1 MTAYDWV
8 LLATFGAFIARGWT
22 RGLVRQAID
31 VGLLLVGSLIV
42 FRLSPVLGSIVAGM
56 ANVPYE
62 VGRVIAGIAVFVALV
77 AGAIILGRVV
87 ATALHVV
94 PGAAFADRLGG
105 AAVGALFAVI
115 VVVMGTTLV
124 TAAPMPES
132 WRTSVDDAVST
143 SRVGAA
149 IVDPTGATQATWSGL
164 SGVDLFSSVIA
175 VREAVGDRLMAGTLP
190 IPFPDVGDHPIVPSQ
205 ADAQHVF
212 DRLNLE
218 RIEAGVDPLA
228 WSGDL
233 AVIAVARATDV
244 YRSGILALDDDLDD
258 AFRAAG
264 VPGTVH
270 TDMVVLAASPDGV
283 VEAITAA
290 SGYAAAVTDPGY
302 RKSGMGVVDGP
313 YGMIAVQV
321 LSG

>member
-1 MTAYDWV
+1 M
-8 LLATFGAFIARGWT
+8 
-22 RGLVRQAID
+22 
-31 VGLLLVGSLIV
+31 
-42 FRLSPVLGSIVAGM
+42 
-56 ANVPYE
+56 
-62 VGRVIAGIAVFVALV
+62 
-77 AGAIILGRVV
+77 
-87 ATALHVV
+87 
-94 PGAAFADRLGG
+94 
-105 AAVGALFAVI
+105 GALFAA
-115 VVVMGTTLV
+115 VVVIIGTTLV
-124 TAAPMPES
+124 TVAPMPDS
-132 WRTSVDDAVST
+132 WREAVDGSVGS
-143 SRVGAA
+143 SRVGAVV
-149 IVDPTGATQATWSGL
+149 VDPTGTTQTAWAGV
-164 SGVDLFSSVIA
+164 SGVDLFASVIA

-190 IPFPDVGDHPIVPSQ
+190 IPFPDVGDQPIVPSQ
-205 ADAQHVF
+205 TDAQHVF

-233 AVIAVARATDV
+233 AVIAVARATEV
-244 YRSGILALDDDLDD
+244 YRSGVLSLDDDLAD

-290 SGYAAAVTDPGY
+290 SRYAAAVTDPTY
-302 RKSGMGVVDGP
+302 RKAGMGVVDGP